1 MDREFLIVL
10 KDTLKVLYHDDCV
23 QYVSPRINKYAR
35 CSVNGQIFS
44 SNLNSTDRGSIV
56 KALFALTDQSLHPYF
71 GVVNFFFDVDAIIN
85 YETTTLSFA
94 YVFWFKFCTP
104 SKDSVSQ
111 LYMVIKVFCSYC
123 QSSSFF
129 V

>member
-23 QYVSPRINKYAR
+23 QYVSPRINKYYAR

-71 GVVNFFFDVDAIIN
+71 GVVNFFFNVDAIIN
-85 YETTTLSFA
+85 SEMTILSFA
-94 YVFWFKFCTP
+94 YVFL
-104 SKDSVSQ
+104 V
-111 LYMVIKVFCSYC
+111 
-123 QSSSFF
+123 
-129 V
+129 